1 MPTYAFHCPDCG
13 GRFDE
18 RRTFVRSDDP
28 VTCPTCGG
36 NRAAKQFGT
45 PMVFRKGMAAKAL
58 LEAPGRSPVAT
69 APATPGHASG
79 CPCCSGRG
87 FAPASPDPE

>member
-18 RRTFVRSDDP
+18 RRTFARSDEP
-28 VTCPTCGG
+28 VSCPTCGG
-36 NRAAKQFGT
+36 GRAAKQFGT
-45 PMVFRKGMAAKAL
+45 PMVFRKGAAAKAL

-69 APATPGHASG
+69 APSAHASG